1 MEDVAGW
8 VADTCED
15 QKDEH
20 FEKNVFSP
28 SREREKKSVENY
40 VPLFSGRFLLQ
51 MDAIASQEF
60 ARNLWP
66 FESFNSGHFFED
78 TLFDLDVWC
87 DTWIYIYMCVFRI
100 PFFLSYTCTCTP
112 PQKRQHTFCQRVLR
126 NIWNRFSKK
135 EPSWFAHW
143 TPRLH
148 TWQEKLDAQYL
159 GAKPFKLGMQS
170 WKFWQ
175 HNWHPHDIWKS

>member
-1 MEDVAGW
+1 MWQVESPTLARTKKMNISKKMCFLLPGNERKK
-8 VADTCED
+8 ASKIMC
-15 QKDEH
+15 H
-20 FEKNVFSP
+20 F
-28 SREREKKSVENY
+28 SVEG
-40 VPLFSGRFLLQ
+40 FCCRWMQLLPR
-51 MDAIASQEF
+51 SLHE
-60 ARNLWP
+60 
-66 FESFNSGHFFED
+66 
-78 TLFDLDVWC
+78 TFDLLRASIRGISLKIPCLILMYGV
-87 DTWIYIYMCVFRI
+87 IHGYIYMCVFRI